1 MSKVAEEQKEETLEE
16 VTDEAVEN
24 VATDEEEQAST
35 ASIEALSSEEQLK
48 LELEEAEDKFL
59 RAQAEIANMRNRF
72 QKERESLA
80 RFRSQDLAK
89 ELLPALDNLDRA
101 LETDIS
107 EEQVENL
114 KKGVEMVKDGILA
127 AFKASGI
134 EEIEALGKVFDPNLH
149 QAVQTMPIEE
159 GQQVEEV
166 VVVLQKGYKLY
177 DRVLRPS
184 MVIVAQ

>member
-1 MSKVAEEQKEETLEE
+1 MAEEHKEETLEE
-16 VTDEAVEN
+16 TEDKTVEN
-24 VATDEEEQAST
+24 VEAGEEEQAST
-35 ASIEALSSEEQLK
+35 GSIEAMSTEEQLK
-48 LELEEAEDKFL
+48 LELEDAEDKYL

-101 LETDIS
+101 LEAEIS

-114 KKGVEMVKDGILA
+114 KKGVEMVRDSILA

-149 QAVQTMPIEE
+149 QAVQTVPIEE
-159 GQQVEEV
+159 GQQVEEI